1 MGKPKTALHSLS
13 AASTPKKAV
22 FSAVKPDGIV
32 FFFGDE
38 YYRWLNVEIASRPRF
53 ARCTNYS
60 CPLK

>member
-32 FFFGDE
+32 FFLVMNITGG
-38 YYRWLNVEIASRPRF
+38 
-53 ARCTNYS
+53 
-60 CPLK
+60 